1 MRVLVRIADRIRA
14 ALEVTAFAGGWLLI
28 LLAFVTCFDVVCR
41 KIGIE
46 VPSTK
51 LQEFEWHVHTALF
64 ALWMGYNYTINA
76 HPRVDSYTETLSLRG
91 KAWIELFG
99 CLIFAL
105 PYMAILCWYSI
116 DFVAFAYNINEQS
129 ESGIGLA
136 HRWVVKAV
144 YAAGLW
150 LVLIAILS
158 VMMRLIAF
166 LFGRLPQDEVR
177 LQIGPSKLEV

>member
-1 MRVLVRIADRIRA
+1 MRILIHIADRIRA
-14 ALEVTAFAGGWLLI
+14 ALEVTAFAGGWLLV
-28 LLAFVTCFDVVCR
+28 LLMLVTCFDVICR
-41 KIGIE
+41 KFGIE

-64 ALWMGYNYTINA
+64 ALWMGYNYTVNA

-91 KAWIELFG
+91 KAWIELAG
-99 CLIFAL
+99 CLLFAL

-129 ESGIGLA
+129 ESGIGLT
-136 HRWVVKAV
+136 HRWIIKAV

-150 LVLIAILS
+150 LVLLGILS
-158 VMMRLIAF
+158 VMLRLVAF
-166 LFGRLPQDEVR
+166 LFGGVPGAEARLE
-177 LQIGPSKLEV
+177 IGPSRLDV